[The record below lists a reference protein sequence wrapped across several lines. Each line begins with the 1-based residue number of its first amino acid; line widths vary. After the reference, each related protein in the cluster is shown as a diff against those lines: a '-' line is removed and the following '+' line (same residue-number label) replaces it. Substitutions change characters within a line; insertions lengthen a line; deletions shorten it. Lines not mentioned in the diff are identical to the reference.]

1 MAKNIMVKNIMAKNT
16 MTTNYS
22 IYIILFIILAVVWF
36 LKNRYNEK
44 LEGLTKEFAFV
55 FLFIVELTSILLY
68 IIYIIIYFDFFNSSI
83 CF

>member
-44 LEGLTKEFAFV
+44 LDRE
-55 FLFIVELTSILLY
+55 
-68 IIYIIIYFDFFNSSI
+68 
-83 CF
+83 